1 MLEYGVVTARALA
14 LKNEGKEDEMAE
26 MLCQFTDSCV
36 NEAMDTIRKMRK
48 VFTVVNHKA

>member
-1 MLEYGVVTARALA
+1 
-14 LKNEGKEDEMAE
+14 